1 MDMIKNVEMNTA
13 AQNTV
18 KTETAQNIVAIPAKK
33 KATRNTIECKV
44 IHKDNTIVLTKRFAT
59 AASKP
64 GTKEFKELAKTRQMF
79 PTYEVVAR
87 TASPSATRVS
97 MKGLSYGFMEEHI
110 TLLHKADLPTYTQ
123 QKRLSKAYKNP
134 YMYMRKWFVE
144 TYPNWADY
152 VVQNTEE
159 VGA

>member
-1 MDMIKNVEMNTA
+1 
-13 AQNTV
+13 
-18 KTETAQNIVAIPAKK
+18 
-33 KATRNTIECKV
+33 
-44 IHKDNTIVLTKRFAT
+44 
-59 AASKP
+59 
-64 GTKEFKELAKTRQMF
+64 
-79 PTYEVVAR
+79 
-87 TASPSATRVS
+87 
-97 MKGLSYGFMEEHI
+97 MEEHI
-110 TLLHKADLPTYTQ
+110 TLLHEADLPTYTQ

>member
-1 MDMIKNVEMNTA
+1 MNKNFELNAA

-18 KTETAQNIVAIPAKK
+18 KTETTQNIVAIPAKK

-44 IHKDNTIVLTKRFAT
+44 IHKDNIIALTKRFAT

-64 GTKEFKELAKTRQMF
+64 GTKEFKELAKIRQMF
-79 PTYEVVAR
+79 PAYEVVAR

-97 MKGLSYGFMEEHI
+97 MKGLSYDFMEEHI
-110 TLLHKADLPTYTQ
+110 ALLHEADLPAYTQ
-123 QKRLSKAYKNP
+123 QKRLSQAYKNP

-144 TYPNWADY
+144 TYPNWAEY
-152 VVQNTEE
+152 VVQNNEE
-159 VGA
+159 IGA

>member
-1 MDMIKNVEMNTA
+1 MNKNFELNTA

-18 KTETAQNIVAIPAKK
+18 KTATTQNIVAVPAKK
-33 KATRNTIECKV
+33 KTRNTIECKV

-87 TASPSATRVS
+87 TASPSAKRVS
-97 MKGLSYGFMEEHI
+97 MKGLSYDFMEEHI
-110 TLLHKADLPTYTQ
+110 TLLHEADLPTYTQ